1 MENGYLW
8 PSDMVAVTKES
19 GTKRL
24 STVDLCTIT
33 STQYI
38 VSFPASHTPGFHHLL
53 SQVCESG
60 QFTVILCWTG
70 VDSLIP
76 SSHSHRCESGNETTV
91 HSCHALNRSRQS
103 HSQPTFS
110 RSKNGTTA
118 EVWLGHVHCA
128 LKNTPKAKYYPQKLL
143 YGQDYDQLSIY
154 NYVLKA
160 TCRPKT
166 GLHNFFTQ
174 LCSQWKLNELHLHSF
189 NNYGWKFPWKGI
201 NLVGWC
207 PVHTSVGMNHI
218 MALPALTQI
227 SLLVEQPI
235 QVYWEIPSWLK
246 EHSNTTHR
254 SWPRL
259 WSTESF
265 NSTKGNLQAKNT
277 FSHW

>member
-166 GLHNFFTQ
+166 GLHNF
-174 LCSQWKLNELHLHSF
+174 SHSYAASGSWM
-189 NNYGWKFPWKGI
+189 NYI
-201 NLVGWC
+201 Y
-207 PVHTSVGMNHI
+207 TASII
-218 MALPALTQI
+218 MAEN
-227 SLLVEQPI
+227 SLER
-235 QVYWEIPSWLK
+235 E
-246 EHSNTTHR
+246 
-254 SWPRL
+254 
-259 WSTESF
+259 ST
-265 NSTKGNLQAKNT
+265 
-277 FSHW
+277 W